1 MNHPNPSSLSQRST
15 AADAVQHIHHWVFD
29 MDGTLTIAKHDFMAM
44 RQALGL
50 RLDRPILESIA
61 ELPEA
66 EATRVRTLLH
76 KIELKVAHQS
86 EAAEGARLLLD
97 QLTARQAQLG
107 ILTRNNLLNA
117 EVTLAASDLATYFP
131 APNILGRD
139 CNTPKPSPAGIQ
151 QLQSQWQC
159 TPSSMAMVG
168 DSIFDLQAG
177 RNAGVMTIYIDPT
190 GEFPHR
196 ELADYCLTNLLP
208 LCK

>member
-1 MNHPNPSSLSQRST
+1 MNHPNPSSFSQQGT

-29 MDGTLTIAKHDFMAM
+29 MDGTLTIAKHDFRAM

-66 EATRVRTLLH
+66 EATRIRTLLH
-76 KIELKVAHQS
+76 KIELEVAHQS
-86 EAAEGARLLLD
+86 EAAEGALLLLD
-97 QLTARQAQLG
+97 QLAAKQAQLG
-107 ILTRNNLLNA
+107 ILTRNNLINA
-117 EVTLAASDLATYFP
+117 EVTLAATGLATYFP
-131 APNILGRD
+131 TSSILGRD

-159 TPSSMAMVG
+159 ELTSMAMVG

-196 ELADYCLTNLLP
+196 ELADHCLTNLLP